1 MYIETGRGELEA
13 RKTALGRF
21 GRKSE
26 IANAAIYLASDLA
39 GYVTGEN
46 LIVDGGRWLKYVAA

>member
-1 MYIETGRGELEA
+1 MYIDAGIGELEA
-13 RKTALGRF
+13 KKTALGRF
-21 GRKSE
+21 GRKQD
-26 IANAAIYLASDLA
+26 IANAAVFLASDLG